1 MSTDSS
7 KLASLKTYM
16 MIAFIFNIIAMI
28 VFLLGGIWEIIT
40 WATWSGSYGI
50 WGQYIAGYATGFLVY
65 GVVLLVFGVFSLF
78 IFFTRI
84 RKMYTAVNT
93 GDVATLKAL
102 NNQMWAILAL
112 IFAGVLP
119 GIMLLISFAPINEL
133 GQAPPPPP
141 PT

>member
-16 MIAFIFNIIAMI
+16 LIAFIFNIIAMI
-28 VFLLGGIWEIIT
+28 AFVLGGIWEIIA
-40 WATWSGSYGI
+40 WSTWSDVGY
-50 WGQYIAGYATGFLVY
+50 WGVYLAGYATGLLIT
-65 GVVLLVFGVFSLF
+65 GIVLLVFGIFSMF

-84 RKMYTAVNT
+84 RKMYTAVNV
-93 GDVATLKAL
+93 GDTATLKAL

-133 GQAPPPPP
+133 GQGPPPPP

>member
-16 MIAFIFNIIAMI
+16 LIAFIFNIIAMI
-28 VFLLGGIWEIIT
+28 AFTLGGLWEIIT
-40 WATWSGSYGI
+40 WATWSGYDYYGI
-50 WGQYIAGYATGFLVY
+50 LAGWSTTWLIY
-65 GVVLLVFGVFSLF
+65 GIVLLVFGIFSMF

-84 RKMYTAVNT
+84 RKMYTAVNV
-93 GDVATLKAL
+93 GDTATLKAL

-133 GQAPPPPP
+133 GQGPPPPP